1 VAPVVL
7 ALCLAAGGAAYHLE
21 HSYFLGVR
29 GDRVAVMR
37 GVPASLLG
45 VPLFS
50 VVRATPVPVA
60 RIAPAYRGTLIQGIP
75 VRTPE
80 DGEALLAD
88 LVRRP

>member
-1 VAPVVL
+1 V
-7 ALCLAAGGAAYHLE
+7 YHLE

-37 GVPASLLG
+37 GVPARVLG

-60 RIAPAYRGTLIQGIP
+60 QIAPAYRGTVLQGIP

-80 DGEALLAD
+80 DAETLLAD